1 MNVLFL
7 CTGNSCRSQMAE
19 AWGRALWGPE
29 HHAHSAGTHPQG
41 MNPITIKVMAEV
53 GIDITDHWSKSVDDV
68 DTSQIDIVATVCD
81 SAKENCPVLPGVG
94 RTIHHS
100 FPDPYAPG
108 QDPNDE
114 VVLEKYRAVRD
125 AIRPWVVEL
134 VERV

>member
-1 MNVLFL
+1 
-7 CTGNSCRSQMAE
+7 
-19 AWGRALWGPE
+19 
-29 HHAHSAGTHPQG
+29 

-125 AIRPWVVEL
+125 AIRPWVVTL
-134 VERV
+134 VASSE

>member
-19 AWGRALWGPE
+19 AWARALWGPE
-29 HHAHSAGTHPQG
+29 HRAHSAGTHPQG

-53 GIDITDHWSKSVDDV
+53 GIDITGHWSKSVDDV

-94 RTIHHS
+94 RTIHQS

-114 VVLEKYRAVRD
+114 AVLEKYRAVRD